1 MAKHYVSRTVTENPG
16 YMQAQIR
23 VPANDTLHAGQVVV
37 AETLDAALGNGNYSV
52 YAPTK
57 VANEAKE
64 DVALILDGGF
74 ETLADGR
81 RPDGQPDYTQYT
93 FGEGEVVTAFRL
105 NTPNPRFEISVDA
118 CDSTVGAALTAGT
131 LVVGDNLIPK
141 AGQYE
146 LTYSAKATAVTAKNY
161 LTIEALKFFR
171 LGGAS
176 GSQFAQTLVV
186 RAKTTDATA

>member
-23 VPANDTLHAGQVVV
+23 VPAGEELHAGHVVV
-37 AETLDAALGNGNYSV
+37 AESLDAALRGNYSV

-57 VANEAKE
+57 VADATKD

-93 FGEGEVVTAFRL
+93 FGEGEVVTALRL
-105 NTPNPRFEISVDA
+105 NVPNPKFELSVDA
-118 CDSTVGAALTAGT
+118 CDDTVSAALAAGT
-131 LVVGDNLIPK
+131 LVAGDNLIPK
-141 AGQYE
+141 AAQYE
-146 LTYSAKATAVTAKNY
+146 LTYSKKGTAVTAKNY
-161 LTIEALKFFR
+161 LTVEALKFFR
-171 LGGAS
+171 LGGKS
-176 GSQFAQTLVV
+176 GGEMANTLVV
-186 RAKTTDATA
+186 RTKVN

>member
-23 VPANDTLHAGQVVV
+23 VPADVKLHAGQVVV
-37 AETLDAALGNGNYSV
+37 AETLDAALRGNYSV
-52 YAPTK
+52 YAPTQ
-57 VANEAKE
+57 VADATKE

-105 NTPNPRFEISVDA
+105 NVPNPKFEISIDA
-118 CDSTVGAALTAGT
+118 CDNTVAAAATAGT

-141 AGQYE
+141 NGQYE
-146 LTYSAKATAVTAKNY
+146 LTYSAKAEAVTAKNY
-161 LTIEALKFFR
+161 LTVEALKFFR

-176 GSQFAQTLVV
+176 GSEFASTLVV